1 MKTTKLFKVLF
12 ITFFSIYFLKYAPVY
27 ADTNIKTLDLTAKT
41 TVKDPYCKGVVYSFN
56 LPAGGVNFRGM
67 SGYVSMTPT
76 EPIFT
81 QTLIWAAN
89 LPNGDCPPS
98 GSLLNREDGSTIYPQ
113 TDGAPWFAAYILKN
127 SENKYVRLNTDFM
140 LPKPIPMKGCVIVIV
155 GGCGAVATEIT
166 SESHMKML
174 YDTEPFD
181 KLSKPSLVPL
191 SYEYGYGGGGGAS
204 GGANCSGSQ
213 CAFASV
219 WKADKDYDLHF
230 FHGGV
235 AGSGF
240 SPVADPPQGNWGAD
254 FDYYL
259 YKNCDNL
266 KQGINGPSDYYR
278 EIPADATPLFN
289 LRQNVINNA
298 PQTSIKDKISGF
310 GGTGDL
316 PVVGDWNGDGK
327 TEIGNYKGNS
337 VWVLDYDGSYV
348 WDGASVDKIFSFGS
362 STDKPITGDWNG
374 DGKTEIGNYKGN
386 GMFALDQNGNGTWD
400 GASVDKVFNFA
411 IANPSSSDLPVVG
424 DWDGDGKDEIGIY
437 QPITK
442 KWYLDYNGNGVW
454 DAGNDKTYQ
463 FGGQGDLPVVGDWNG
478 DGKTEIGNYK
488 GNGMFALD
496 QNGNGTWDGASVDKV
511 FNFAIANPSSS
522 DLPVVGD
529 WDGDG
534 KTEIGIYG
542 NVIWMLD
549 WNGNGIYDVT
559 VSGTGSFVVPV
570 FKRVSSIPIKAGNCI
585 VSLNRVISPTGGA
598 INVESQILAEIVP
611 DIDETKF
618 IFGGLGDKPITGD
631 WNGDGKTEIGN
642 YKGNGMFA
650 LDQNGNGTWD
660 GASVD
665 KVFNFA
671 IANPSSSDLPVVGD
685 WNGDGK
691 DEIGIYQPI
700 TKKWYLDYNSNG
712 VWDAGNDK
720 TYQFGGQGDLPVV
733 GDWDGDGKTEIG
745 NYKGNG
751 VWAVD
756 YNGNGVWDAGND
768 KTYQFGGQGDL
779 PVVGDWNGD
788 GKTEIGNYK
797 KNGNWA
803 LDDNGNGNWD
813 GTSVDRV
820 LNFGDSTDL
829 PVTGDW
835 NGDGKTEIGVY
846 RSSTYLFYL
855 AYKQN
860 MVCVPKTCAML
871 GNYRCGSW
879 DDGCGNTLN
888 CGACASG
895 KTCSAGQCVSNC
907 SGRASKKCA
916 DGNLYWYNSCNT
928 KEELAQSC
936 VAEKKT
942 CQNGACVIS
951 GGGSGG
957 GGGIVE
963 PEEPKQLT
971 RAEIVVKIAE
981 IKKLLIQLII
991 QLIAE
996 LQKQLAATQ

>member
-235 AGSGF
+235 AGGGF
-240 SPVADPPQGNWGAD
+240 SPVADPPQGNWDAD

-310 GGTGDL
+310 GGQGDL

-327 TEIGNYKGNS
+327 TEIGNYKGNG

-386 GMFALDQNGNGTWD
+386 GMFALDQNGNGAWD
-400 GASVDKVFNFA
+400 GASVDK
-411 IANPSSSDLPVVG
+411 
-424 DWDGDGKDEIGIY
+424 
-437 QPITK
+437 
-442 KWYLDYNGNGVW
+442 
-454 DAGNDKTYQ
+454 
-463 FGGQGDLPVVGDWNG
+463 
-478 DGKTEIGNYK
+478 
-488 GNGMFALD
+488 
-496 QNGNGTWDGASVDKV
+496 
-511 FNFAIANPSSS
+511 
-522 DLPVVGD
+522 
-529 WDGDG
+529 
-534 KTEIGIYG
+534 
-542 NVIWMLD
+542 
-549 WNGNGIYDVT
+549 
-559 VSGTGSFVVPV
+559 
-570 FKRVSSIPIKAGNCI
+570 
-585 VSLNRVISPTGGA
+585 
-598 INVESQILAEIVP
+598 
-611 DIDETKF
+611 
-618 IFGGLGDKPITGD
+618 
-631 WNGDGKTEIGN
+631 
-642 YKGNGMFA
+642 
-650 LDQNGNGTWD
+650 
-660 GASVD
+660 
-665 KVFNFA
+665 
-671 IANPSSSDLPVVGD
+671 
-685 WNGDGK
+685 
-691 DEIGIYQPI
+691 
-700 TKKWYLDYNSNG
+700 
-712 VWDAGNDK
+712 
-720 TYQFGGQGDLPVV
+720 
-733 GDWDGDGKTEIG
+733 
-745 NYKGNG
+745 
-751 VWAVD
+751 
-756 YNGNGVWDAGND
+756 
-768 KTYQFGGQGDL
+768 
-779 PVVGDWNGD
+779 
-788 GKTEIGNYK
+788 
-797 KNGNWA
+797 
-803 LDDNGNGNWD
+803 
-813 GTSVDRV
+813 
-820 LNFGDSTDL
+820 
-829 PVTGDW
+829 
-835 NGDGKTEIGVY
+835 
-846 RSSTYLFYL
+846 
-855 AYKQN
+855 
-860 MVCVPKTCAML
+860 
-871 GNYRCGSW
+871 
-879 DDGCGNTLN
+879 
-888 CGACASG
+888 
-895 KTCSAGQCVSNC
+895 
-907 SGRASKKCA
+907 
-916 DGNLYWYNSCNT
+916 
-928 KEELAQSC
+928 
-936 VAEKKT
+936 
-942 CQNGACVIS
+942 
-951 GGGSGG
+951 
-957 GGGIVE
+957 
-963 PEEPKQLT
+963 
-971 RAEIVVKIAE
+971 
-981 IKKLLIQLII
+981 
-991 QLIAE
+991 
-996 LQKQLAATQ
+996 

>member
-98 GSLLNREDGSTIYPQ
+98 GSLLNREDGSTVYPQ
-113 TDGAPWFAAYILKN
+113 TDGAPWFASYILKN
-127 SENKYVRLNTDFM
+127 SENKYVRLNTDFI

-155 GGCGAVATEIT
+155 GGCGAVTTEIT

-181 KLSKPSLVPL
+181 KSSKPSLVPL

-230 FHGGV
+230 FHGSV
-235 AGSGF
+235 AGGGF
-240 SPVADPPQGNWGAD
+240 SPVADPPQGNWDAD

-278 EIPADATPLFN
+278 EIPADAMPLLN

-298 PQTSIKDKISGF
+298 PQTSSKDKISSF

-327 TEIGNYKGNS
+327 TEIGNYKGNG

-348 WDGASVDKIFSFGS
+348 WDGASVDKVFSFGS

-374 DGKTEIGNYKGN
+374 DGKDEIGNYKGN
-386 GMFALDQNGNGTWD
+386 GMFALDQNGNG
-400 GASVDKVFNFA
+400 A
-411 IANPSSSDLPVVG
+411 
-424 DWDGDGKDEIGIY
+424 
-437 QPITK
+437 
-442 KWYLDYNGNGVW
+442 
-454 DAGNDKTYQ
+454 
-463 FGGQGDLPVVGDWNG
+463 
-478 DGKTEIGNYK
+478 
-488 GNGMFALD
+488 
-496 QNGNGTWDGASVDKV
+496 
-511 FNFAIANPSSS
+511 
-522 DLPVVGD
+522 
-529 WDGDG
+529 
-534 KTEIGIYG
+534 
-542 NVIWMLD
+542 
-549 WNGNGIYDVT
+549 
-559 VSGTGSFVVPV
+559 
-570 FKRVSSIPIKAGNCI
+570 
-585 VSLNRVISPTGGA
+585 
-598 INVESQILAEIVP
+598 
-611 DIDETKF
+611 
-618 IFGGLGDKPITGD
+618 
-631 WNGDGKTEIGN
+631 
-642 YKGNGMFA
+642 
-650 LDQNGNGTWD
+650 WD

-691 DEIGIYQPI
+691 TEIGIYQPI
-700 TKKWYLDYNSNG
+700 TKKWYLDYNGNG
-712 VWDAGNDK
+712 AWDTGTDK
-720 TYQFGGQGDLPVV
+720 TYQFGG
-733 GDWDGDGKTEIG
+733 T
-745 NYKGNG
+745 
-751 VWAVD
+751 
-756 YNGNGVWDAGND
+756 
-768 KTYQFGGQGDL
+768 GDL

-788 GKTEIGNYK
+788 GK
-797 KNGNWA
+797 
-803 LDDNGNGNWD
+803 D
-813 GTSVDRV
+813 
-820 LNFGDSTDL
+820 
-829 PVTGDW
+829 
-835 NGDGKTEIGVY
+835 EIGVY

-860 MVCVPKTCAML
+860 MVCAPKTCAML
-871 GNYRCGSW
+871 GNYQCGSW
-879 DDGCGNTLN
+879 SDGCGATIS
-888 CGACASG
+888 CGACTGG

-916 DGNLYWYNSCNT
+916 DGNLYWYNSCNA
-928 KEELAQSC
+928 KEELAQNC

-942 CQNGACVIS
+942 CQNGVCVIS

-957 GGGIVE
+957 GGGTVE

-971 RAEIVVKIAE
+971 RAEILQKIAE
-981 IKKLLIQLII
+981 VKQLLIQLII

-996 LQKQLAATQ
+996 LQKQLAAMPKMN